1 MAAFTAFL
9 PVLFSSSEEVAQMKI
24 TRQTE
29 YAIRTIL
36 ELAGAA
42 QGKVVPTRDIS
53 LRLKLPDVFLKKTIQ
68 LLAHAGLITTQ
79 RGTQGG
85 VRLAVP
91 PGNITIAHIIKAVEG
106 NINISMCV
114 AGGYEC
120 SRQGE
125 CRLHFILMRA
135 QAAMLAELSRES
147 IADLLK
153 SE

>member
-1 MAAFTAFL
+1 
-9 PVLFSSSEEVAQMKI
+9 MKI

-29 YAIRTIL
+29 YAIRAIL

-42 QGKVVPTRDIS
+42 KGKKLPTSNIS
-53 LRLKLPDVFLKKTIQ
+53 QRLELPDVFLKKTIQ

-79 RGTQGG
+79 RGAQGG

-91 PGNITIAHIIKAVEG
+91 PESITIAQIVAAVEG

-120 SRQGE
+120 SQKGD
-125 CRLHFILMRA
+125 CRIHFIIMRA

-147 IADLLK
+147 IADLLC
-153 SE
+153 